1 MTEVGEL
8 MLAWMSWKE
17 QGALAHLQ
25 DRLAWVTGIHVGGLP
40 NWGVREWVRTV
51 SGLGH
56 CVADWDRGRWA
67 MEPPTLYQV
76 AGVSSIGVFRGRRDD
91 RFTRLAGIEGA
102 EFHSVSPEFTTLE
115 PGLLPKTHYVEFLD
129 QDAEKVA
136 GELDLAW
143 TGNESALVAGRL
155 PRSSEWGRR
164 ASQPPNDCPIERF
177 ELGEGGR
184 GSADPQFSGQFVRYG
199 MPPSRA
205 SDGFYRWKHHRRT
218 EYANVRAGVW
228 TRGTRAVCTHREL
241 SRLGRSVLTFVSSPD
256 DWMIGEPMGTVSVP
270 RACPL
275 PDMQRRAL
283 MLCSGR
289 PERVEKDAVLGLPA
303 SSFVNV
309 PRSTAQVIAR
319 SLGQTLRVG

>member
-1 MTEVGEL
+1 MTEVGEI

-17 QGALAHLQ
+17 QGTLAHIQ
-25 DRLAWVTGIHVGGLP
+25 DRLAWVTGVHGGGLP
-40 NWGVREWVRTV
+40 TWGIREWVRTV

-56 CVADWDRGRWA
+56 CVVDWERGRWA
-67 MEPPTLYQV
+67 MEPSTLYQV

-91 RFTRLAGIEGA
+91 RFTRLYGIEGA
-102 EFHSVSPEFTTLE
+102 VVHSVSPEFTTLE
-115 PGLLPKTHYVEFLD
+115 PGLLPMTHYVEFLD
-129 QDAEKVA
+129 QDAERVA
-136 GELDLAW
+136 GDLDLAW
-143 TGNESALVAGRL
+143 TGNESALLAGKL
-155 PRSSEWGRR
+155 SRSSGLGRCTP
-164 ASQPPNDCPIERF
+164 QPPNDCPIERF
-177 ELGEGGR
+177 ELGEGGH
-184 GSADPQFSGQFVRYG
+184 GSAVPQFSVQFVRYG
-199 MPPSRA
+199 MPPSGA
-205 SDGFYRWKHHRRT
+205 SDGFYRWKHHRKA
-218 EYANVRAGVW
+218 EYANVRAGIW
-228 TRGTRAVCTHREL
+228 TRGTRAECTHREL
-241 SRLGRSVLTFVSSPD
+241 SRLGRSALAFVSSPD

-289 PERVEKDAVLGLPA
+289 PEQVGKEVGDRPSV